1 MKIIIHDIEHIDK
14 IVEHLHDRFFWLD
27 KISFSDTDK
36 TLKIPTS
43 ILSEET
49 IVKKRLIFSKRK
61 VDILP
66 AELLVRNVRDYKLVD
81 EAGIRVG
88 DINRIFLKDETTLCI
103 KCGLPAHIDI
113 HVSEISLELNASDQ
127 VLESVE
133 YITYPFS
140 VTKLNPKEFS
150 IKQNLRS

>member
-1 MKIIIHDIEHIDK
+1 MKIIVHEIKDIEK

-27 KISFSDTDK
+27 KILFSDADK
-36 TLKIPTS
+36 TFRIPTS
-43 ILSEET
+43 ILSDET
-49 IVKKRLIFSKRK
+49 ILKRRLMFSKRK

-66 AELLVRNVRDYKLVD
+66 AELLVRNVLNYKLVD
-81 EAGIRVG
+81 EAGIGVG

-103 KCGLPAHIDI
+103 KCGLPVYIDI
-113 HVSEISLELNASDQ
+113 HVSGISLELNTSDQ

-140 VTKLNPKEFS
+140 VNKLNPKEFS
-150 IKQNLRS
+150 RKQNP